1 MGTND
6 NEVLGTFFG
15 DEEFPIQWEEGER
28 ELFWIF
34 DDLHC
39 PNPISPM
46 FFDIGGWWLT
56 CDHMFR
62 RFGTPFASDWIAKN
76 INGYLYTAA
85 IPADPS
91 LRAEATEYQSRYVP
105 RVPRDP
111 SYPQQIGAYMG
122 AVLPYYAQNFL
133 DWWRERLRPE
143 MDRNFAYLDN
153 YNTEQAN
160 LVELAVLLE
169 DAIDIHDR
177 HWKIHWMLNFAQ
189 FSSTLDLNA
198 TIEQVKGTV
207 DPSLGGR
214 LQSSIE
220 DRNWDSIEA
229 LWKIKEEIKGDAELA
244 QAFKG
249 ETAGDIIRNLKNSE
263 RGRRLLSEHIEP
275 YQQEFGYKA
284 IWSHEFAFPTWKEN
298 PVPIIEVVRGYL
310 ETDYNYPKTIA
321 AVKEDLDK
329 AVHDLMD
336 GVPAGEGRER
346 LQRSLDLSLRMNPLT
361 PDHHFYIDQGTN
373 ARLRM
378 VLVAIGKKLVEAGL
392 IDDPEDVMFLHY
404 NELRLLMTNP
414 AAVDARTHIS
424 HRRDEYEQAYQIR
437 PREWVGTATKTA
449 LAFPYNALWGF
460 PEKFYREPP
469 KKTGEVKG
477 LAASPGVIEGLAR
490 NVASLEQFD
499 QVKEGEILVC
509 RMTNPAWVVLFTKIV
524 GLVTDAGGV
533 TSHPA
538 VVSRE
543 FGIPAVV
550 GTSNSTERIKTGDRI
565 RVNGSTGVVEVLS

>member
-1 MGTND
+1 MVTTD
-6 NEVLGTFFG
+6 SEVQGTFFG
-15 DEEFPIQWEEGER
+15 DEEFPITWEEGER
-28 ELFWIF
+28 ELFWIY

-85 IPADPS
+85 IPADAR
-91 LRAEATEYQSRYVP
+91 LRAEATEYQSHYVP

-111 SYPQQIGAYMG
+111 SYPEHIGAYMG
-122 AVLPYYAQNFL
+122 AVLPHYAEHFL

-143 MDRNFAYLDN
+143 MERNFAYLDN
-153 YNTEQAN
+153 YATERAS
-160 LVELAVLLE
+160 LIEMAVLLE

-189 FSSTLDLNA
+189 FSSTLALNA
-198 TIEQVKGTV
+198 TIQEVKGEV
-207 DPSLGGR
+207 DPSLMGR
-214 LQSSIE
+214 LQSSVE

-229 LWKIKEEIKGDAELA
+229 LWRIKEEIKENAELTR
-244 QAFKG
+244 AFQG
-249 ETAGDIIRNLKNSE
+249 ETAGDVLRSLQTTE
-263 RGRRLLSEHIEP
+263 QGRRLITERIES
-275 YQQEFGYKA
+275 YQKEFGYKA
-284 IWSHEFAFPTWKEN
+284 IWSHEFAYPTWKEN
-298 PVPIIEVVRGYL
+298 ATPIIEIVRGYL
-310 ETDYNYPKTIA
+310 ETDYNYPKTIQ

-329 AVHDLMD
+329 AIHELMD
-336 GVPAGEGRER
+336 DVPEGEGRKK
-346 LQRSLDLSLRMNPLT
+346 LQTALDLSLRMNPLT

-373 ARLRM
+373 ARLRL
-378 VLVAIGKKLVEAGL
+378 VLIVIGKKLIHAGL
-392 IDDPEDVMFLHY
+392 LDDPEDVMYLRY
-404 NELRLLMTNP
+404 NELRLLMTN
-414 AAVDARTHIS
+414 AQAVNARS
-424 HRRDEYEQAYQIR
+424 LVSQRRDEREEAFQVR
-437 PREWVGTATKTA
+437 PREWAGTATKTA
-449 LAFPYNALWGF
+449 LAFPYNSLWGF

-469 KKTGEVKG
+469 RKTGEVTG
-477 LAASPGVIEGLAR
+477 LAASPGVIEGIAR
-490 NVASLEQFD
+490 NVTSLEQFD

-550 GTSNSTERIKTGDRI
+550 GTSNATERIKTGDRV
-565 RVNGSTGVVEVLS
+565 RVNGSTGTVEVLT